1 MDPNGLRMSICYDH
15 SMLATLS
22 RSFSIS
28 HSIFFYS
35 LSMFHSLSKVT
46 SDEVKVQPK
55 ERPNLHIYSNF
66 IIILEL
72 SERHSHPCSISL
84 LTVSMLTILNARKMF
99 IACFS
104 YFFFS
109 LLCLFALFATM
120 CVYGFVWVVMPLTI
134 ENGKRKEI
142 FTFDWQRI
150 GLREWR
156 IRPVVYPF
164 DRTLNGI
171 VENVRE
177 NRAKLREA
185 KRKEKE
191 KRYKEIWWEKTIWH
205 WEKRAISLN
214 ITFNPIEF
222 VHNALTRFTISNE
235 YTKHAYKHTCEHSS
249 VRIYSHI
256 LKTRCK
262 WKLDLF
268 IAQAK

>member
-1 MDPNGLRMSICYDH
+1 MDPNGSRMSICYDH

-28 HSIFFYS
+28 HSILFYS

-66 IIILEL
+66 IIIFEL
-72 SERHSHPCSISL
+72 SARHSHPCSITL

-104 YFFFS
+104 YLFFFIA
-109 LLCLFALFATM
+109 LLICFICNNV
-120 CVYGFVWVVMPLTI
+120 CVCGFVSVVMPLTI

-164 DRTLNGI
+164 DRTLYGI

-177 NRAKLREA
+177 M
-185 KRKEKE
+185 RK
-191 KRYKEIWWEKTIWH
+191 
-205 WEKRAISLN
+205 
-214 ITFNPIEF
+214 
-222 VHNALTRFTISNE
+222 
-235 YTKHAYKHTCEHSS
+235 
-249 VRIYSHI
+249 
-256 LKTRCK
+256 
-262 WKLDLF
+262 
-268 IAQAK
+268 